1 MKVRLLLCRVGR
13 RSGAMSLL
21 RPHPVLVAV
30 VDLLLDLY
38 ARSPQLQ
45 CRMMRSFHPEQGLA
59 SDSPLSILYLLLNRS
74 RRRLWVLLLYLLRNC
89 RALEWWFR
97 CSAVPVPVPVPVA
110 VPVPV
115 PVAVPVPVPVAVP
128 VLIPDPVPTPI
139 TTPTP
144 LRRPVVATEPIR
156 ELPVT
161 CMGRVIVHSK

>member
-1 MKVRLLLCRVGR
+1 
-13 RSGAMSLL
+13 MSLL

-89 RALEWWFR
+89 WALEWWFR
-97 CSAVPVPVPVPVA
+97 CS
-110 VPVPV
+110 
-115 PVAVPVPVPVAVP
+115 AVPVPVPVAVP
-128 VLIPDPVPTPI
+128 VLIPDPVPAPI

-144 LRRPVVATEPIR
+144 LRRPVVAAEPIR